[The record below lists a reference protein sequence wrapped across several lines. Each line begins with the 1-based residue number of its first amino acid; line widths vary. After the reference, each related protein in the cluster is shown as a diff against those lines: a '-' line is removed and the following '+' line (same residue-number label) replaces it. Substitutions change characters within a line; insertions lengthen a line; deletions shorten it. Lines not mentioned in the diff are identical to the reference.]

1 MIGRCSPL
9 LNYFFRVLAI
19 VTSGRTD
26 ERGKIERVPPLFLS
40 FSLPFNVISF
50 FSPPLFFSSGVLYLG
65 WFSVSRQVAR
75 ATIRSSRII
84 AFSNCRFLPY
94 GGRRSVVSPFFVPV
108 PVETSIEKGDFFFSS
123 PPVET
128 PLSPLLFPRG
138 RGGGGGGGGGIRWW
152 NSMADF
158 NGLWKV
164 KIREKLLLEAT
175 SPISRKLF
183 SPTFPSASAS
193 TSFFFSPFLS
203 LFPFP
208 LCVSVFLFSSI
219 SEFLFSSLSF
229 SLFFFFFFS
238 RHLFSRNS
246 KILYDLEEF
255 FVPFLSLSLS
265 LWSVFFQFIG
275 LQSTRNLITLHALS
289 YHQ

>member
-1 MIGRCSPL
+1 MSSQSSHLAVQANGKNGGFPLSPFL
-9 LNYFFRVLAI
+9 FLFYPL
-19 VTSGRTD
+19 T
-26 ERGKIERVPPLFLS
+26 LFLS
-40 FSLPFNVISF
+40 SFLSPSSLSF
-50 FSPPLFFSSGVLYLG
+50 LILYLG

-94 GGRRSVVSPFFVPV
+94 RGRRSVVSPFFV

-123 PPVET
+123 PPLET
-128 PLSPLLFPRG
+128 PLSP
-138 RGGGGGGGGGIRWW
+138 GGGGGIRWW

-183 SPTFPSASAS
+183 SPTLPSASAS

-208 LCVSVFLFSSI
+208 LCVSVFPFSFFFLRYRSQ
-219 SEFLFSSLSF
+219 FLFSSLLPPSLRDNEFQGIRKSFTILKNFSFHLSF
-229 SLFFFFFFS
+229 S
-238 RHLFSRNS
+238 
-246 KILYDLEEF
+246 
-255 FVPFLSLSLS
+255 
-265 LWSVFFQFIG
+265 SVFFQFMG
-275 LQSTRNLITLHALS
+275 LQSTQNLITLHALS

>member
-1 MIGRCSPL
+1 MEGSL
-9 LNYFFRVLAI
+9 
-19 VTSGRTD
+19 
-26 ERGKIERVPPLFLS
+26 
-40 FSLPFNVISF
+40 SLPF
-50 FSPPLFFSSGVLYLG
+50 FFSSTRYFFLPFFPPSSLFFLILYLG

-94 GGRRSVVSPFFVPV
+94 RGRRSVVSPFFV

-123 PPVET
+123 PPLET
-128 PLSPLLFPRG
+128 PLSP
-138 RGGGGGGGGGIRWW
+138 GGGGGIRWW

-183 SPTFPSASAS
+183 SPTLPSASAS

-208 LCVSVFLFSSI
+208 LCVSVFPFSFLFSSI
-219 SEFLFSSLSF
+219 SEPVSLLFSSSPFLFLRDNEFQGIRKSF
-229 SLFFFFFFS
+229 TILKNFS
-238 RHLFSRNS
+238 FH
-246 KILYDLEEF
+246 
-255 FVPFLSLSLS
+255 LSLSL
-265 LWSVFFQFIG
+265 VFFQFMG
-275 LQSTRNLITLHALS
+275 LQSTQNLITLHALS

>member
-229 SLFFFFFFS
+229 SLFFFFFLS
-238 RHLFSRNS
+238 IS
-246 KILYDLEEF
+246 
-255 FVPFLSLSLS
+255 LSLSLS

>member
-9 LNYFFRVLAI
+9 LNYFFVSSQSSHLA
-19 VTSGRTD
+19 VQAN
-26 ERGKIERVPPLFLS
+26 GKNGGFPLSPFLFLFYPLTLFLS
-40 FSLPFNVISF
+40 SFLPPS
-50 FSPPLFFSSGVLYLG
+50 SLFFLILYLG

-94 GGRRSVVSPFFVPV
+94 RGRRSVVSPFFV

-123 PPVET
+123 PPLET
-128 PLSPLLFPRG
+128 PLSP
-138 RGGGGGGGGGIRWW
+138 GGGGGIRWW

-183 SPTFPSASAS
+183 SPTLPSASAS

-208 LCVSVFLFSSI
+208 LCVSVFPFSFLFSSI
-219 SEFLFSSLSF
+219 SKPVSLLFSSSPLPLFLRDNEFQGIRKSFTILKNFSFHLSF
-229 SLFFFFFFS
+229 S
-238 RHLFSRNS
+238 
-246 KILYDLEEF
+246 
-255 FVPFLSLSLS
+255 
-265 LWSVFFQFIG
+265 SVFFQFMG
-275 LQSTRNLITLHALS
+275 LQSTQNLITLHALS

>member
-9 LNYFFRVLAI
+9 LNYFFVSSQSSHLA
-19 VTSGRTD
+19 VQAN
-26 ERGKIERVPPLFLS
+26 GKNGGLPLSPFLFLFYPLTLFLS
-40 FSLPFNVISF
+40 SFLPPSSLSF
-50 FSPPLFFSSGVLYLG
+50 LILYLG

-94 GGRRSVVSPFFVPV
+94 RGRRSVVSPFFV

-123 PPVET
+123 PPLET
-128 PLSPLLFPRG
+128 PLFP
-138 RGGGGGGGGGIRWW
+138 GGGGGIRWW

-183 SPTFPSASAS
+183 SPLRLRLYLIFLLPFPLLISVSS
-193 TSFFFSPFLS
+193 LRFGFSFLFSFFFDLGAS
-203 LFPFP
+203 
-208 LCVSVFLFSSI
+208 
-219 SEFLFSSLSF
+219 FSSL
-229 SLFFFFFFS
+229 LFFP
-238 RHLFSRNS
+238 LPCATMNL
-246 KILYDLEEF
+246 KEF
-255 FVPFLSLSLS
+255 ENPLRSWRIFRSTSLSRRCFS
-265 LWSVFFQFIG
+265 NLWGYNPLKI
-275 LQSTRNLITLHALS
+275 
-289 YHQ
+289 

>member
-1 MIGRCSPL
+1 MSSQSSHLAVQANGKNGGFPLSPFL
-9 LNYFFRVLAI
+9 FLFYPL
-19 VTSGRTD
+19 T
-26 ERGKIERVPPLFLS
+26 LFLS
-40 FSLPFNVISF
+40 SFLPPS
-50 FSPPLFFSSGVLYLG
+50 SLFFLILYLG

-94 GGRRSVVSPFFVPV
+94 RGRRSVVSPFFV

-123 PPVET
+123 PPLET
-128 PLSPLLFPRG
+128 PLSP
-138 RGGGGGGGGGIRWW
+138 GGGGGIRWW

-183 SPTFPSASAS
+183 SPTLPSASAS

-208 LCVSVFLFSSI
+208 LCVSVFPFSFLFSSI
-219 SEFLFSSLSF
+219 SEPVSLLFSSFPFPLFLCDNEFQGIRKSFTILKNFSFHLSF
-229 SLFFFFFFS
+229 S
-238 RHLFSRNS
+238 
-246 KILYDLEEF
+246 
-255 FVPFLSLSLS
+255 
-265 LWSVFFQFIG
+265 SVFFQFMG
-275 LQSTRNLITLHALS
+275 LQSTQNLITLHALS